1 MSLIEVR
8 HTYADVRLAVSS
20 IDTAILGA
28 IAGFTIFLGLP
39 IGRLRNPSTGSR
51 ALLNAT
57 ATGVLLFLFWD
68 VVTHA
73 AEPVETAL
81 TAVTR
86 DGTGSWGRFGALAAV
101 AVGGLAVGLMTLVY
115 YERRISGVGAPSRPH
130 GPGAAGVAEFTEA
143 HVSDPV
149 AAARRLAMLI
159 AVGIG
164 LHNFSEGLAIGQ
176 AAASGEISLAVL
188 LIVGFGLH
196 NATEGFGIVAPLT
209 GQSERPS
216 WGFLWLLGVIGGG
229 PTLIGT
235 IIGQSFVNDTVS
247 VAFLA
252 LAAGSILYVI
262 VQLLRVA
269 QSIGRRELTYWGLL
283 LGLLLGFATDFLI
296 VAAGA

>member
-1 MSLIEVR
+1 MSSVNI
-8 HTYADVRLAVSS
+8 
-20 IDTAILGA
+20 AILGA
-28 IAGFTIFLGLP
+28 IAGLTIFIGLP
-39 IGRLRNPSTGSR
+39 IGRLRSPSTGTR

-68 VVTHA
+68 VLTHA
-73 AEPVETAL
+73 VEPVETAL

-101 AVGGLAVGLMTLVY
+101 AVSGLALGLMTLVY
-115 YERRISGVGAPSRPH
+115 YERRMVGARTPGRPH
-130 GPGAAGVAEFTEA
+130 GPGAASVAEFTEA
-143 HVSDPV
+143 RVADP
-149 AAARRLAMLI
+149 ATAARRLALLI
-159 AVGIG
+159 AIGIG

-176 AAASGEISLAVL
+176 SAAAGEISLAVL
-188 LIVGFGLH
+188 LIIGFGLH
-196 NATEGFGIVAPLT
+196 NATEGFGIVAPMA
-209 GQSERPS
+209 GQPDRPS
-216 WGFLWLLGVIGGG
+216 WGFLGLLGLIGGG

-252 LAAGSILYVI
+252 LAAGSILYVV

-269 QSIGRRELTYWGLL
+269 QNLGRRELTYWGLL
-283 LGLLLGFATDFLI
+283 LGLLLGFATDFII